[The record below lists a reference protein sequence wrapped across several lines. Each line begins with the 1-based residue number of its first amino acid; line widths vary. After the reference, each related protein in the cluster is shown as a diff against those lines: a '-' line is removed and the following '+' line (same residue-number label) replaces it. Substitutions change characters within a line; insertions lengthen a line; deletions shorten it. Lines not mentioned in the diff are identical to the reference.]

1 MELTDPDVPRAGGRE
16 WLGLAVLALSA
27 LMLSVD
33 ISVLFLALPALSE
46 DLEPTATQLLW
57 ISDIYA
63 FMLAGFL
70 VTMGTLGDRIGR
82 RRLLLIGAA
91 GFGIASVVAAFSV
104 SASMLIAARAALGI
118 AGATL
123 APSTLA
129 LISNMFLDQR
139 QRGTAIAIWTS
150 CFMSGIALGPVL
162 GGLLLESFWWGSAF
176 LIGVP
181 VMVLL
186 LILGPRVLPEYRDPN
201 AGKLDLL
208 SVALYLLAVLPAMY
222 GLKEIARN
230 GPGGAPIAAI
240 VAGIVFGALC
250 LRRQWRLEHPLFD
263 LDLFR
268 NPTFR
273 SVVTIF
279 LLVGVIQ
286 AGAFLMINLYL
297 QLVGGLSTL
306 EAGLRLL
313 PSALAMVAATLAAP
327 RIASRIPVASVMAAA
342 LVITAFGYGV
352 IALVGPSA
360 GVSTLV
366 IGLVITSLGVGPLV
380 ALGYGLVLGAAP
392 PEKAGSAAAIN
403 ETGGE
408 FGVALGIAAIGSLG
422 TVIYRLN
429 MNDAI
434 PAGVSGSVADT
445 ARESIVGATSV
456 AGDLPAPL
464 ASELLEAA
472 HEAFATAL
480 DTVAVLSAVI
490 LVGLAILAAL
500 TLRRL
505 RPSGEPPPGE
515 AEAGRPPASLPKIA
529 IDSLDAHTR
538 QST

>member
-1 MELTDPDVPRAGGRE
+1 MTGPDGSRAGSRE
-16 WLGLAVLALSA
+16 WLGLGVLALSA

-33 ISVLFLALPALSE
+33 ISVLFLALPSLSA

-57 ISDIYA
+57 ISDVYA

-91 GFGIASVVAAFSV
+91 AFGIASVVAAFSV
-104 SASMLIAARAALGI
+104 NASMLIAARAAMGI
-118 AGATL
+118 AAATL

-129 LISNMFLDQR
+129 LISNMFLDQK
-139 QRGTAIAIWTS
+139 QRANAIAIWTS

-176 LIGVP
+176 LLGVP
-181 VMVLL
+181 VMVVLL
-186 LILGPRVLPEYRDPN
+186 VLGPRVLPEYRDPK
-201 AGKLDLL
+201 AGRLDLL
-208 SVALYLLAVLPAMY
+208 SVALYLLAVLPVMY

-230 GPGGAPIAAI
+230 GLGAAPIGAM
-240 VAGIVFGALC
+240 VAGFAFGALC
-250 LRRQWRLEHPLFD
+250 IRRQWRLEHPLFD
-263 LDLFR
+263 LKLFQ

-297 QLVGGLSTL
+297 QLVAGLSTL

-327 RIASRIPVASVMAAA
+327 RIATRIPSASVMAAA
-342 LVITAFGYGV
+342 LVIAAVGYGV
-352 IALVGPSA
+352 IALGGPTA
-360 GVSTLV
+360 GLSTLV
-366 IGLVITSLGVGPLV
+366 IGLVITSLGIGPIV

-408 FGVALGIAAIGSLG
+408 FGIALGIAAIGSLG

-429 MNDAI
+429 MNGAI

-456 AGDLPAPL
+456 AGDLPPPL
-464 ASELLEAA
+464 ASYLLEAA
-472 HEAFATAL
+472 HNAFATAL
-480 DTVAVLSAVI
+480 DTVAVLSAVVLI
-490 LVGLAILAAL
+490 GLAILAAV
-500 TLRRL
+500 TLRRQRSL
-505 RPSGEPPPGE
+505 GEPTPGE
-515 AEAGRPPASLPKIA
+515 EEAGRLPTSLSEIA
-529 IDSLDAHTR
+529 IDGLDAHTG
-538 QST
+538 QPT

>member
-1 MELTDPDVPRAGGRE
+1 MTGPDGPPAGGRE

-33 ISVLFLALPALSE
+33 ISVLFLALPALSA

-91 GFGIASVVAAFSV
+91 AFGIASTVAAFSV

-129 LISNMFLDQR
+129 LISNMFHDQR
-139 QRGTAIAIWTS
+139 ERGTAIAIWTS
-150 CFMSGIALGPVL
+150 CFMSGIALGPLL

-176 LIGVP
+176 LLGLP
-181 VMVLL
+181 VMVVLL
-186 LILGPRVLPEYRDPN
+186 VLGPRVLPEYRDPN
-201 AGKLDLL
+201 AGRLDLL

-230 GPGGAPIAAI
+230 GPGGAPIGAM
-240 VAGIVFGALC
+240 VAGLAFGALC

-263 LDLFR
+263 LKLFR
-268 NPTFR
+268 DPTFR

-297 QLVGGLSTL
+297 QLVAGLSTL

-313 PSALAMVAATLAAP
+313 PSAVAMVAATLAAP
-327 RIASRIPVASVMAAA
+327 RIATRIPQVTVMAAA
-342 LVITAFGYGV
+342 LVIAAAGYGV

-360 GVSTLV
+360 GVSTLM
-366 IGLVITSLGVGPLV
+366 IGLVITSLGIGPIV

-408 FGVALGIAAIGSLG
+408 FGIALGIAAIGSLG
-422 TVIYRLN
+422 TAIYRLN
-429 MNDAI
+429 MEDAI
-434 PAGVSGSVADT
+434 PAGVSASVADT
-445 ARESIVGATSV
+445 ARESIVGATS
-456 AGDLPAPL
+456 AAADLPAPL
-464 ASELLEAA
+464 ASDLLEST
-472 HEAFATAL
+472 HRAFATAL
-480 DTVAVLSAVI
+480 DTVAVLSALV
-490 LVGLAILAAL
+490 LVGLAILAAVR
-500 TLRRL
+500 LRRL
-505 RPSGEPPPGE
+505 RTLGELPPGE
-515 AEAGRPPASLPKIA
+515 GEEEAGRPPASLSEIA
-529 IDSLDAHTR
+529 SDGLEAHTHHP
-538 QST
+538 

>member
-1 MELTDPDVPRAGGRE
+1 MTGPDVPRAGSRE

-91 GFGIASVVAAFSV
+91 AFGIASVVAAFSV

-129 LISNMFLDQR
+129 LISNMFLEQR

-150 CFMSGIALGPVL
+150 CFMSGIALGPLL

-176 LIGVP
+176 LLGVP

-230 GPGGAPIAAI
+230 GLEGAPIAAI

-263 LDLFR
+263 LKLFR

-297 QLVGGLSTL
+297 QLVAGLSTL

-327 RIASRIPVASVMAAA
+327 RIATRIPQASVMAAA
-342 LVITAFGYGV
+342 LVIAAVGYGV

-360 GVSTLV
+360 GVTTLT
-366 IGLVITSLGVGPLV
+366 IGLVITSLGIGPIV

-408 FGVALGIAAIGSLG
+408 FGIALGIAAIGSLG
-422 TVIYRLN
+422 TAIYRLN

-434 PAGVSGSVADT
+434 PAGVGGSVNDT
-445 ARESIVGATSV
+445 ARESIVGATSA
-456 AGDLPAPL
+456 AGDLPAPV
-464 ASELLEAA
+464 ATDLLEAA
-472 HEAFATAL
+472 REAFTTAL
-480 DTVAVLSAVI
+480 DTVAVLSAIV
-490 LVGLAILAAL
+490 LVGLAIVAAV

-505 RPSGEPPPGE
+505 RPLGEPPPGAE
-515 AEAGRPPASLPKIA
+515 EAGRPPASVSEIA
-529 IDSLDAHTR
+529 IDGLDAHTG
-538 QST
+538 QAT

>member
-1 MELTDPDVPRAGGRE
+1 MIGPDGPRAGGRE
-16 WLGLAVLALSA
+16 WLGLSVLALSA

-33 ISVLFLALPALSE
+33 ISVLFLALPALSA

-82 RRLLLIGAA
+82 RRLLLIGAGA
-91 GFGIASVVAAFSV
+91 FGIASVVAAFSV
-104 SASMLIAARAALGI
+104 NASMLIAARAALGI

-129 LISNMFLDQR
+129 LISTMFLDQR

-150 CFMSGIALGPVL
+150 CFMSGIALGPVI

-201 AGKLDLL
+201 AGRLDLL

-230 GPGGAPIAAI
+230 GPGGVSIPAF
-240 VAGIVFGALC
+240 VAGLAFGALC
-250 LRRQWRLEHPLFD
+250 IRRQWRLEYPLFD
-263 LDLFR
+263 LKLFR
-268 NPTFR
+268 DPTFR
-273 SVVTIF
+273 SIVTIF

-297 QLVGGLSTL
+297 QLVAGLSTL

-313 PSALAMVAATLAAP
+313 PSALAMVGATLAAP
-327 RIASRIPVASVMAAA
+327 RIASRIPQVSVIAAA
-342 LVITAFGYGV
+342 LLIAAAGYVVISQ
-352 IALVGPSA
+352 VGPTG
-360 GVSTLV
+360 GVPTLIV
-366 IGLVITSLGVGPLV
+366 GLVITSLGIGPIV

-408 FGVALGIAAIGSLG
+408 FGIALGIALIGSLG

-429 MNDAI
+429 MEDAI
-434 PAGVSGSVADT
+434 PAGVSASVADT

-456 AGDLPAPL
+456 AADLPAPL
-464 ASELLEAA
+464 ASDLLEST
-472 HEAFATAL
+472 HRAFATAL
-480 DTVAVLSAVI
+480 DTVAVLSAVV
-490 LVGLAILAAL
+490 LVGLAIRAAV
-500 TLRRL
+500 TLHRL
-505 RPSGEPPPGE
+505 RPLGEPPPGE
-515 AEAGRPPASLPKIA
+515 EEEAGRPPASLSEIA
-529 IDSLDAHTR
+529 SDGLEAHTHHP
-538 QST
+538 

>member
-1 MELTDPDVPRAGGRE
+1 MNGPDVPRAGGRE

-91 GFGIASVVAAFSV
+91 AFGIASVVAAFSV

-150 CFMSGIALGPVL
+150 CFMGGIALGPLL

-176 LIGVP
+176 LLGVP

-186 LILGPRVLPEYRDPN
+186 LVLGPRVLPEYRDPN

-230 GPGGAPIAAI
+230 GLGGTPIAAI
-240 VAGIVFGALC
+240 VAGVVFGALC

-263 LDLFR
+263 LKLFR

-297 QLVGGLSTL
+297 QLVAGLSTL
-306 EAGLRLL
+306 EAGLWLL

-327 RIASRIPVASVMAAA
+327 RIATRIPQASVMAAA
-342 LVITAFGYGV
+342 LLIAAGGYGV

-366 IGLVITSLGVGPLV
+366 IGLVITSLGIGPIV

-408 FGVALGIAAIGSLG
+408 FGIALGIAAIGSLG
-422 TVIYRLN
+422 TLIYRLN

-445 ARESIVGATSV
+445 ARESIVGATSA
-456 AGDLPAPL
+456 AGDLPDPL
-464 ASELLEAA
+464 ASDLLEAA
-472 HEAFATAL
+472 REAFTTAL
-480 DTVAVLSAVI
+480 DTVAVVSAIV
-490 LVGLAILAAL
+490 LVGLAILAAIS
-500 TLRRL
+500 LRRL
-505 RPSGEPPPGE
+505 RPLGEPSPGAE
-515 AEAGRPPASLPKIA
+515 EAGRRPASVSEIA
-529 IDSLDAHTR
+529 IDGLDAHTG
-538 QST
+538 QAT

>member
-1 MELTDPDVPRAGGRE
+1 MTGSDRPRAGGRE

-91 GFGIASVVAAFSV
+91 AFGIASVVAAFSV

-150 CFMSGIALGPVL
+150 CFMSGIALGPLL

-176 LIGVP
+176 LLGVP

-230 GPGGAPIAAI
+230 GPAGAPVGAM
-240 VAGIVFGALC
+240 VAGLAFGALC

-263 LDLFR
+263 LKLFR
-268 NPTFR
+268 NSTFR

-297 QLVGGLSTL
+297 QLVAGLSTL

-327 RIASRIPVASVMAAA
+327 RIATRIPQASVMAAA
-342 LVITAFGYGV
+342 LVIAAVGYGV

-360 GVSTLV
+360 GVSTLM
-366 IGLVITSLGVGPLV
+366 IGLVITSLGIGPIV

-408 FGVALGIAAIGSLG
+408 FGIALGIAAIGSLG
-422 TVIYRLN
+422 TLIYRLN

-445 ARESIVGATSV
+445 ARESVVGATSA

-464 ASELLEAA
+464 ASDLLEAA
-472 HEAFATAL
+472 REAFATAL
-480 DTVAVLSAVI
+480 DTVAVVSAIV
-490 LVGLAILAAL
+490 LVGLAILAAV
-500 TLRRL
+500 TLRGL
-505 RPSGEPPPGE
+505 RPLGEPSPGDE
-515 AEAGRPPASLPKIA
+515 EAGRLPASVSEIA
-529 IDSLDAHTR
+529 IDGLEAHSR
-538 QST
+538 QRT

>member
-1 MELTDPDVPRAGGRE
+1 MTDPDGPPAGGRE

-33 ISVLFLALPALSE
+33 ISVLFLALPAMSA

-91 GFGIASVVAAFSV
+91 AFGIASVVAAFSV
-104 SASMLIAARAALGI
+104 NASMLIAARAALGI

-129 LISNMFLDQR
+129 LISTMFLDQR

-150 CFMSGIALGPVL
+150 CFMSGIALGPLL

-176 LIGVP
+176 LLGLP
-181 VMVLL
+181 VMVVLL
-186 LILGPRVLPEYRDPN
+186 VLGPRVLPEYRDPN
-201 AGKLDLL
+201 AGRLDLL

-230 GPGGAPIAAI
+230 GPGGAPIGAM
-240 VAGIVFGALC
+240 VAGLAFGALC

-263 LDLFR
+263 LKLFR
-268 NPTFR
+268 DPTFR

-297 QLVGGLSTL
+297 QLVAGLSTL

-313 PSALAMVAATLAAP
+313 PSAVAMVAATLAAP
-327 RIASRIPVASVMAAA
+327 RIATRIPQVTVMAAA
-342 LVITAFGYGV
+342 LVIAAAGYGV

-360 GVSTLV
+360 GVSTLM
-366 IGLVITSLGVGPLV
+366 IGLVITSLGIGPIV

-408 FGVALGIAAIGSLG
+408 FGIALGIAAIGSLG
-422 TVIYRLN
+422 TAIYRLN
-429 MNDAI
+429 MEDAI
-434 PAGVSGSVADT
+434 PAGVSASVADT
-445 ARESIVGATSV
+445 ARESIVGATS
-456 AGDLPAPL
+456 AAADLPAPL
-464 ASELLEAA
+464 ASDLLEST
-472 HEAFATAL
+472 HRAFATAL
-480 DTVAVLSAVI
+480 DTVAVLSAVV
-490 LVGLAILAAL
+490 LVGLAILAAVR
-500 TLRRL
+500 LRRL
-505 RPSGEPPPGE
+505 RTLGELPPGE
-515 AEAGRPPASLPKIA
+515 GEEEAGRPPASLSEIA
-529 IDSLDAHTR
+529 SDGLEAHTHHP
-538 QST
+538 

>member
-1 MELTDPDVPRAGGRE
+1 MNGSDVPRAGGRE

-91 GFGIASVVAAFSV
+91 AFGIASVVAAFSV

-150 CFMSGIALGPVL
+150 CFMSGIALGPLL

-176 LIGVP
+176 LLGVP

-186 LILGPRVLPEYRDPN
+186 LVLGPRVLPEYRDPN

-230 GPGGAPIAAI
+230 GPGGAPVAAI

-263 LDLFR
+263 LKLFR

-297 QLVGGLSTL
+297 QLVAGLSTL

-327 RIASRIPVASVMAAA
+327 RIATRISQASVMAAA
-342 LVITAFGYGV
+342 LVIAAGGYGV

-366 IGLVITSLGVGPLV
+366 IGLVITSLGIGPIV

-408 FGVALGIAAIGSLG
+408 FGIALGIAAIGSLG
-422 TVIYRLN
+422 TLIYRLN

-445 ARESIVGATSV
+445 ARESIVGATSA
-456 AGDLPAPL
+456 AGDLPDPL
-464 ASELLEAA
+464 ASNLLEAA
-472 HEAFATAL
+472 REAFTTAL
-480 DTVAVLSAVI
+480 DTVAVVSAIV
-490 LVGLAILAAL
+490 LAGLAILAAV

-505 RPSGEPPPGE
+505 RPLGEPSPGAE
-515 AEAGRPPASLPKIA
+515 EAGRRPASVSEIA
-529 IDSLDAHTR
+529 IDGLDAHTG
-538 QST
+538 QAT